1 MQGATYLKTLA
12 LVCAVAAIGCK
23 SATTDVTHIPG
34 KTLANNGNG
43 GNGNG
48 GNGNGNGN
56 PGGNGNTGLGPGGT
70 GGGNGG
76 PNVTPNPGTGF
87 GPLGLPG
94 EHEIVRDA
102 FQKIHFAYDSAE
114 LRPADLPHITKVAE
128 YLIQNPNHLLEVEGH
143 CDERGTEDYNLS
155 LGERRAQTIAQ
166 ALAELG
172 VTVNRLATKSMGEKM
187 PMVQGGN
194 KESFAANRR
203 GEFVLYVPMES
214 QGLPS
219 GGADPQRV
227 NLIPGGTATP

>member
-34 KTLANNGNG
+34 KTLAN
-43 GNGNG
+43 NGNG

-128 YLIQNPNHLLEVEGH
+128 YLVQNPQHLLEVEGH

-155 LGERRAQTIAQ
+155 LGERRAQAIAQ
-166 ALAELG
+166 ALSELG
-172 VTVNRLATKSMGEKM
+172 VTANRLATKSMGEKM
-187 PMVQGGN
+187 PVVQGSD

-203 GEFVLYVPMES
+203 GEFVLYVP
-214 QGLPS
+214 LAAPAN
-219 GGADPQRV
+219 GANGATPQRI
-227 NLIPGGTATP
+227 NLTPGVATP

>member
-12 LVCAVAAIGCK
+12 VVAALAAFGCK
-23 SATTDVTHIPG
+23 SATTDVTNIPG
-34 KTLANNGNG
+34 KTLTT
-43 GNGNG
+43 NG
-48 GNGNGNGN
+48 GNGNGNTGGN
-56 PGGNGNTGLGPGGT
+56 GGNGNPDLGPGGT
-70 GGGNGG
+70 GGGTGG
-76 PNVTPNPGTGF
+76 PEITPGPGPGF

-114 LRPADLPHITKVAE
+114 LRPEDLPNINKVAE

-155 LGERRAQTIAQ
+155 LGERRAQAIAQ
-166 ALAELG
+166 ALSELG

-187 PMVQGGN
+187 PVVQGSD

-203 GEFVLYVPMES
+203 GEFVLYVPLAAPANGANGATS
-214 QGLPS
+214 QRINLTP
-219 GGADPQRV
+219 GA
-227 NLIPGGTATP
+227 ATP

>member
-43 GNGNG
+43 GNGDG
-48 GNGNGNGN
+48 TGN

-76 PNVTPNPGTGF
+76 PNVTPNPDTGF

-172 VTVNRLATKSMGEKM
+172 VTGNRLATKSMGEKM
-187 PMVQGGN
+187 PMVQGSD

-203 GEFVLYVPMES
+203 GEFVLYVPMAA
-214 QGLPS
+214 PAN
-219 GGADPQRV
+219 GANGTTPQRI
-227 NLIPGGTATP
+227 NLVPGTATP